1 MDVILVCPGGLATGG
16 TEGIHNLCH
25 YLNKVGAHAKILY
38 TTHKTNPQ
46 PKEYAKY
53 ECEYLTILPKDYRG
67 VIVLPEVWGNQV
79 LMPEYKDCTV
89 AINWQGV
96 DVYDWHNAPKD
107 RNRFLERPDTIHI
120 ANSDYAIDHLR
131 KLGIEPVKIADCLND
146 DFYDVPTDGFDR
158 KNVVLYNPVSV
169 KLTHFQE
176 VVMSKCLNEFGI
188 RFRPLEGYT
197 RKELIDI
204 FQHSKLYVDFGVF
217 SGRERLP
224 REAVMCG
231 CCILTSNKGTAS
243 YHNDNGILDKYKVED
258 VNDAVQMVKYVLNN
272 YNQCKPDFN
281 AYREALREEKRNY
294 INDVKELYN
303 AFLNNTS
310 EP

>member
-1 MDVILVCPGGLATGG
+1 MDIILVCPGGLATGG

-25 YLNKVGAHAKILY
+25 YLNLVGANAKILY
-38 TTHKTNPQ
+38 TTHKSKPQ

-53 ECEYLTILPKDYRG
+53 ECDFITMLPQGFKG
-67 VIVLPEVWGNQV
+67 TVILPEVWGNQV
-79 LMPEYKDCTV
+79 LSPDYKDCQV

-96 DVYDWHNAPKD
+96 DVYDWHNSPKE
-107 RNRFLERPDTIHI
+107 RNKFLERPDTIHI
-120 ANSDYAIDHLR
+120 ANSDYAVDHLR
-131 KLGIEPVKIADCLND
+131 KLGITPIKIADCLND
-146 DFYDVPTDGFDR
+146 DFFDVQTEGFNRRD
-158 KNVVLYNPVSV
+158 VVLYNPVSV

-176 VVMSKCLNEFGI
+176 VVMSKCTTELGI

-197 RKELIDI
+197 RPELIDI
-204 FQHSKLYVDFGVF
+204 FQHSKLYIDFGVF

-231 CCILTSNKGTAS
+231 CCILTSDKGTAG
-243 YHNDNGILDKYKVED
+243 YYTDNGIPDKYKLTD

-272 YNQCKPDFN
+272 YNQCRLDFVP
-281 AYREALREEKRNY
+281 YRQALTVEKDNY

-303 AFLNNTS
+303 AFLNRNTS
-310 EP
+310 T